1 MERLKSLSKK
11 RDIIVIGASAGGLP
25 ALMELVKGLP
35 GDLPAAIFI
44 VLHLAPYSTN
54 YVPEI
59 LSKLGPLAV
68 VEPTDG
74 EPIQYG
80 RIYVAAPDHHLLL
93 EKGKI
98 IIKKGPK
105 ENRFRPSIDALFRS
119 ASFLYG
125 PRVIGVVLS
134 GMLDDGTSGLWSVKR
149 MGGLAI
155 IQDPLDAAF
164 PAMPANVLEYVAVD
178 YQVPVAQLA
187 ALLVGLIGDPTP
199 KKPTIPAKELNLLEM
214 EIVIATHDNAFQM
227 GIIQMGELTPFTCPE
242 CHGALTQLKEGK
254 IMRFRCHTGHAFTI
268 SALLAEVTESVEDQL
283 WQAMRGLEE
292 SNMLLDKLGQHFT
305 KEGQAGE
312 ASLFINKARLMARQ
326 ARVIHDAI
334 FAQQTLSADLRLNK
348 KHQPKKAQDR

>member
-1 MERLKSLSKK
+1 MERFKALSRK

-35 GDLPAAIFI
+35 ADFPAAIFI
-44 VLHLAPYSTN
+44 VLHLSPFSTN
-54 YVPEI
+54 FIPEI
-59 LSKLGPLAV
+59 LSKLGPLEV
-68 VEPTDG
+68 VEPSDG

-80 RIYVAAPDHHLLL
+80 RIYVAAPDNHLLL
-93 EKGKI
+93 ENDKI
-98 IIKKGPK
+98 IIKRGPK

-119 ASFLYG
+119 ASNLYG

-155 IQDPLDAAF
+155 IQDPSDAAF
-164 PAMPANVLEYVAVD
+164 PAMPANVLEYVKVD

-187 ALLVGLIGDPTP
+187 ALLFSLIGETIP
-199 KKPTIPAKELNLLEM
+199 KKPKIPTKELELLEM
-214 EIVIATHDNAFQM
+214 EVVIATHDNAFQM
-227 GIIQMGELTPFTCPE
+227 GIIQMGELTPFTCPD

-268 SALLAEVTESVEDQL
+268 SALLAEVTESVEDHL
-283 WQAMRGLEE
+283 WQAMRSLEE
-292 SNMLLDKLGQHFT
+292 SNMLLEKLGQHFT

-312 ASLFINKARLMARQ
+312 AELFLTKARQMAKQ
-326 ARVIHDAI
+326 ARLIHDAI
-334 FAQQTLSADLRLNK
+334 FAQQILSADVRLDK
-348 KHQPKKAQDR
+348 QHTPKKAREG